1 MEIAAL
7 NSTHMTFCREE
18 KETYSTFSPKYDE
31 IIKGNSLVAFLIRTE
46 VFCEKW
52 NGLYE
57 KYLKYSLLFPVLSFT
72 GELCSA
78 ELSAGLIHNSEHA
91 C

>member
-57 KYLKYSLLFPVLSFT
+57 K
-72 GELCSA
+72 
-78 ELSAGLIHNSEHA
+78 
-91 C
+91 